1 MANTE
6 SIAAHCHGSWTS
18 NNHLRHRRTAIL
30 FNELHASDDGLPFT
44 HWISPDAPG
53 QALWEAPA
61 DPQTL
66 VDDERAAIAFIH
78 RFLARIWQG
87 VVSDL
92 EKVIDECSKH
102 IIFAE
107 QQAFHQ
113 LTVEKLE
120 SVAHETWRD
129 MMKWHVLAKLIAAQR
144 KSVSET
150 RTHVRGLMQRLQ
162 PKFVSPEDSLLQNMK
177 ALTALEKTVSEVSK
191 SQGPC
196 RFCQRLGG
204 SVSYQA
210 ILTRRFTLSMEMRC

>member
-1 MANTE
+1 MRRTTAIALIIKVTKTD

-18 NNHLRHRRTAIL
+18 NNHLAHRRTAIL

-44 HWISPDAPG
+44 RWISPDAPG
-53 QALWEAPA
+53 RDLWEAPA
-61 DPQTL
+61 DPGIL
-66 VDDERAAIAFIH
+66 VDDERAAIAFIY
-78 RFLARIWQG
+78 RFVARIWQG

-129 MMKWHVLAKLIAAQR
+129 MMTWHVLAKLIAAQR

-150 RTHVRGLMQRLQ
+150 RTYVRSLWKRLE
-162 PKFVSPEDSLLQNMK
+162 PKSRSQEDSLLQHME
-177 ALTALEKTVSEVSK
+177 ALTALEKTVSEV
-191 SQGPC
+191 
-196 RFCQRLGG
+196 GG
-204 SVSYQA
+204 FH
-210 ILTRRFTLSMEMRC
+210 RRSPHFSRYRIRHFT